1 MTTITVFKG
10 DGIGPEITDAVIKV
24 LNAAGADLEYEF
36 FNVGAKVYEETK
48 EYIPEKAF
56 ESYEKNKILLKSP
69 ITTPVGKGFRSLN
82 VTLRNKY
89 DLWANIRPAKS
100 NPCIPTRFENVDIV
114 TFRENTEDLY
124 VGKEE
129 QIDENTVYA
138 YKIIT
143 NTISSINI
151 IGNSIFVPACS
162 PAFLAR
168 AFLSSRA
175 CSHSSLSIILSLS
188 FPFTVFCSNIEPNL
202 L

>member
-24 LNAAGADLEYEF
+24 LNAANAKLEYEV
-36 FNVGAKVYEETK
+36 FNVGAKVYEETG

-100 NPCIPTRFENVDIV
+100 NPCIPTKFDNVDIV

-129 QIDENTVYA
+129 QIEEA
-138 YKIIT
+138 LKIANEAGT
-143 NTISSINI
+143 DSNTIDAASNHYMELVDVALAI
-151 IGNSIFVPACS
+151 IPGRNNE
-162 PAFLAR
+162 
-168 AFLSSRA
+168 
-175 CSHSSLSIILSLS
+175 HTYWIIE
-188 FPFTVFCSNIEPNL
+188 FHDDEDDWDN
-202 L
+202 

>member
-1 MTTITVFKG
+1 MKKQKNIFQK
-10 DGIGPEITDAVIKV
+10 KQ
-24 LNAAGADLEYEF
+24 
-36 FNVGAKVYEETK
+36 
-48 EYIPEKAF
+48 F

-138 YKIIT
+138 YK
-143 NTISSINI
+143 SSQKKRAQELSRLLLNI
-151 IGNSIFVPACS
+151 V
-162 PAFLAR
+162 
-168 AFLSSRA
+168 
-175 CSHSSLSIILSLS
+175 
-188 FPFTVFCSNIEPNL
+188 
-202 L
+202 